1 MDREG
6 SEIMRLGIGFDIHEF
21 TENRPLILGGVEIP
35 YAKGLEGHSDADV
48 LTHAICDALL
58 GACGDGDLGEHF
70 PDSDIAYKNISS
82 LELLKRVLQRV
93 GEKGY
98 QIENVD
104 TILIA
109 EEPKLTPFKGS
120 IRKRIAETLHL
131 SEHQVNVKAKSAEG
145 LGLLGRAEGIASYA
159 IVSVFSKE
167 VSLKNKTVS

>member
-1 MDREG
+1 
-6 SEIMRLGIGFDIHEF
+6 MRLGIGFDIHEF